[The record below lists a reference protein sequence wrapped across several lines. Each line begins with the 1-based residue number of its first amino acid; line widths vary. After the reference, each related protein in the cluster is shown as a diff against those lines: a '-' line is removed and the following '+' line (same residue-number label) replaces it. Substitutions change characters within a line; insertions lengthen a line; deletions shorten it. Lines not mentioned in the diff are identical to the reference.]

1 MMRTSVDIAT
11 LVTLLRPFN
20 WIGRDGLF
28 NVLLD
33 SNGLTFEAEN
43 SGIRM
48 RRSMKLFV
56 DGAKPKA
63 KGKGK
68 PEKADQNAENQ
79 WVQVGYGRFVDT
91 LKGMTGEVTLA
102 VDDSKITLSQGTK
115 REFKL
120 SCASV
125 TPFTF
130 LVAKEGIALNGALLR
145 RGLHKTIPFVSENE
159 LRPTLCGVHIKTEKD
174 RLVLISTDGYTL
186 CLFKMLCT
194 DDLSAWKPI
203 TMTGQFATV
212 LKSLDTDT
220 FTIYQLNDC
229 VGLAFEDGLVEGAII
244 VDTYPN
250 VESMVTHHAPEKP
263 SVTVVAKS
271 DLKLAAKI
279 NSIYT
284 ADQSRAML
292 LFADREKV
300 VTHTSNPDFACDAT
314 IAFAEPSDMKTPALL
329 SVNGRFLQDIVDVID
344 CDRIVLTFGDTK
356 NNAPMFIAPAEQHD
370 EELLFLLMPQR
381 IGAWDEVSKEFGEI
395 EVPYANIESVAA

>member
-11 LVTLLRPFN
+11 LLTLVRPFN

-33 SNGLTFEAEN
+33 ANGLTFEAEN
-43 SGIRM
+43 SGIRI
-48 RRSMKLFV
+48 RRSMKLIV
-56 DGAKPKA
+56 DGDVKTKA

-68 PEKADQNAENQ
+68 TEKVEKNVEIQ
-79 WVQVGYGRFVDT
+79 WLEVGYGRFVDT
-91 LKGMTGEVTLA
+91 LKGMTGEVTITI
-102 VDDSKITLSQGTK
+102 DDTKITLSQAK

-120 SCASV
+120 SCAYVKPLAFSE
-125 TPFTF
+125 P
-130 LVAKEGIALNGALLR
+130 KEGITLNGALLR

-186 CLFKMLCT
+186 CLFKMLCA

-203 TMTGQFATV
+203 TMTGQFAAV
-212 LKSLDTDT
+212 IKSLDTDT
-220 FTIYQLNDC
+220 FSIYQFNDS
-229 VGLAFEDGLVEGAII
+229 VGLTFEDGTVEGAII

-250 VESMVTHHAPEKP
+250 VEKMVEQHTPEKP

-271 DLKLAAKI
+271 DLKLAARI

-284 ADQSRAML
+284 RDQSRAML

-300 VTHTSNPDFACDAT
+300 VAHTSNPDFTCDAT
-314 IAFAEPSDMKTPALL
+314 IAFAEPSDMKSPALL

-356 NNAPMFIAPAEQHD
+356 SNAPMFIAPAVQHD

-381 IGAWDEVSKEFGEI
+381 IDAWDQVSKEFGEI